1 MEYRYSTKCPAHGQ
15 TIETRRTQSLKHN
28 GVEYAGPIFYCNRCK
43 QYYLFSEGVKL
54 KRRVRLIAP
63 SGLSITV
70 TSGAVTKNP
79 VKKKGAKLDPAISK
93 EKKDKPVET
102 VKKTT
107 SKKKAKHKAI
117 IEKNNATKKRIQE
130 SLNQIRCEMNCPIHQ
145 DRIMTTK
152 NSIDVEIYSGLP
164 LFYCIDCEKYYISC
178 SELEEKRI
186 GRINRKDLVNC
197 SCKVDVTNPDN
208 GKLKNV
214 GRFSSTE
221 DLSKKANTS
230 DNVKQLE
237 ENELENFFEWTEEN
251 TEEELFKDF
260 IHEE

>member
-43 QYYLFSEGVKL
+43 QYYLFLEGVKP

-107 SKKKAKHKAI
+107 SK
-117 IEKNNATKKRIQE
+117 NNATKKRIQE

-164 LFYCIDCEKYYISC
+164 LFYCID
-178 SELEEKRI
+178 
-186 GRINRKDLVNC
+186 
-197 SCKVDVTNPDN
+197 
-208 GKLKNV
+208 
-214 GRFSSTE
+214 
-221 DLSKKANTS
+221 
-230 DNVKQLE
+230 
-237 ENELENFFEWTEEN
+237 
-251 TEEELFKDF
+251 
-260 IHEE
+260 